1 MEDEEKGGGGMAIIW
16 SVADV
21 VALALQATTC
31 ALPTALPHPPWLPRT
46 QPDADAVRADCCLHG
61 NLCPPHLTSTLLY
74 CTPAAL
80 S

>member
-1 MEDEEKGGGGMAIIW
+1 MEDEEEKGGGGMAIIW

-46 QPDADAVRADCCLHG
+46 QPDADAVRADCCLHAIYV
-61 NLCPPHLTSTLLY
+61 HLTSPLLY
-74 CTPAAL
+74 STAPQL
-80 S
+80 H